1 MNHFTLDLE
10 AEIYIPDKPDKCLK
24 KDMKRI
30 CSDSKLQETFFYA
43 IKKWDC
49 KNRKAG
55 DQNKCVVR
63 CLIMKEAPH
72 SK

>member
-1 MNHFTLDLE
+1 MSKE
-10 AEIYIPDKPDKCLK
+10 
-24 KDMKRI
+24 DMKRI

-63 CLIMKEAPH
+63 CLIMKEAPL
-72 SK
+72 